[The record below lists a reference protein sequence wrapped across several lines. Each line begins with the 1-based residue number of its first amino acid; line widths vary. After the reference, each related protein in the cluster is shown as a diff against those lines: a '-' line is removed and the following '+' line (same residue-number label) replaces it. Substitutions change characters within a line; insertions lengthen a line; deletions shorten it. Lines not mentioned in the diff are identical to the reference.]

1 MDKNSSENYLDQLL
15 FSMDGGASSAANN
28 DPLDETPEET
38 LERELFGVDNSQE
51 NRRAKDEEE
60 FLREFEEELLKDD
73 IPNHIESLDRER
85 REEPEDD
92 GLDLGLKESLD
103 DMIDRVAKQMD
114 EHQADVTEEPE
125 VDENAEFSGELPETS
140 LEQALGAFDEQM
152 EEQDSQHTEENLS
165 DMPLTDDGELDLSG
179 LGDSDLMDMLS
190 GDGEL
195 SDLGDMLSDE
205 AEGNMLDQEDSISS
219 FAEAEMAGGQQSEE
233 AQEEKKGKKK
243 KKGKKEKKEKKE
255 KAAKGEGG
263 FFSKL
268 SKVVFGENDEE
279 ETVAI
284 KADTGTDVSELSEEN
299 QQILAELE
307 AAGEAEGS
315 KKKKEK
321 KPKKKKEK
329 KPKPPKPKKEKKPKP
344 PKPKKEKKPKE
355 VDKTPPLPKKPVIA
369 IVIMTASLF
378 GLVMVMTSLLGYQV
392 NITQAKNACEE
403 GAYVEA
409 YQNLQGIEIKEK
421 DEELYYKLAAL
432 AAVSEKY
439 NSYLIFEAGGKKSL
453 ALDALI
459 CACGRC
465 EVNKK
470 NAKIYEFE
478 PELEELKGKIVTT
491 LLQQYDMTG
500 EEALELY
507 QSKTRKEY
515 TLKLQKILEKLGLE

>member
-1 MDKNSSENYLDQLL
+1 MDNNSSENYLDQLL

-28 DPLDETPEET
+28 DPVDETPEET

-51 NRRAKDEEE
+51 TRRAKDEEA

-73 IPNHIESLDRER
+73 IPNHIESLDRGR

-92 GLDLGLKESLD
+92 GLDTGLKESLD

-114 EHQADVTEEPE
+114 EHRADVTEEPE

-140 LEQALGAFDEQM
+140 LEQALGAFDEQL
-152 EEQDSQHTEENLS
+152 EGQDDGQQAEENLS

-179 LGDSDLMDMLS
+179 LGDSDLLDMLS

-219 FAEAEMAGGQQSEE
+219 FAEAEMAGGQQSGEP
-233 AQEEKKGKKK
+233 QEEQKAKKK

-263 FFSKL
+263 FFAKL
-268 SKVVFGENDEE
+268 SKVVFGEDDEE
-279 ETVAI
+279 EKVEI
-284 KADTGTDVSELSEEN
+284 KADTSTDVSELSEEN

-307 AAGEAEGS
+307 AAGEAEGN

-329 KPKPPKPKKEKKPKP
+329 KPKPKKEKKPKP

-378 GLVMVMTSLLGYQV
+378 GFVMLMTSLLGYQV
-392 NITQAKNACEE
+392 NITQAKDACEE
-403 GAYVEA
+403 GSYVEA

-439 NSYLIFEAGGKKSL
+439 NSYLIFENSGKKSL

-465 EVNKK
+465 EINLA

-515 TLKLQKILEKLGLE
+515 TLKLQEILEKLGLE

>member
-219 FAEAEMAGGQQSEE
+219 FAEAEMAGGQQSE
-233 AQEEKKGKKK
+233 
-243 KKGKKEKKEKKE
+243 
-255 KAAKGEGG
+255 
-263 FFSKL
+263 
-268 SKVVFGENDEE
+268 
-279 ETVAI
+279 
-284 KADTGTDVSELSEEN
+284 
-299 QQILAELE
+299 
-307 AAGEAEGS
+307 
-315 KKKKEK
+315 
-321 KPKKKKEK
+321 
-329 KPKPPKPKKEKKPKP
+329 
-344 PKPKKEKKPKE
+344 
-355 VDKTPPLPKKPVIA
+355 
-369 IVIMTASLF
+369 
-378 GLVMVMTSLLGYQV
+378 
-392 NITQAKNACEE
+392 
-403 GAYVEA
+403 
-409 YQNLQGIEIKEK
+409 
-421 DEELYYKLAAL
+421 
-432 AAVSEKY
+432 
-439 NSYLIFEAGGKKSL
+439 
-453 ALDALI
+453 
-459 CACGRC
+459 
-465 EVNKK
+465 
-470 NAKIYEFE
+470 
-478 PELEELKGKIVTT
+478 
-491 LLQQYDMTG
+491 
-500 EEALELY
+500 
-507 QSKTRKEY
+507 
-515 TLKLQKILEKLGLE
+515 